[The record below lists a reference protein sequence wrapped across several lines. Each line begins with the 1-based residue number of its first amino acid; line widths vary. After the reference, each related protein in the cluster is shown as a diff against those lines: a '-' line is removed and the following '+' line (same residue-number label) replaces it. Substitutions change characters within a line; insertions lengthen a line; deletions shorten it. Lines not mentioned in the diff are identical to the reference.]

1 MQGGENMMSNAS
13 QYVAVDVSKA
23 MLDIAMPGA
32 NKVWRSS
39 NTISGIAA
47 FKERLKRFDR
57 PHVVCEATG
66 RYGRLLARQMGA
78 AGITMSIV
86 NPRQVRDFARAT
98 GQLAKTDALDAGIIL
113 RFACAMEPVPTPPTP
128 ENQARLAEKVRRRRQ
143 LVDMLA
149 TEKQRLSGLDDTD
162 TLASVREHLA
172 FLQGQISQCDAR
184 IKAEIEADEKLARKA
199 VLLESIP
206 GIGATTAAVLIAE
219 LPELGIAD
227 KKQIAA
233 LAGVAP
239 MNRDSGQW
247 RGQAHITGGRLSVR
261 CSLYMATLPAIR
273 FNPAIKDFYQHLRAE
288 GKAPKV
294 AITAAMR
301 KLLIIANAIIQQ
313 NRPWTNPA

>member
-1 MQGGENMMSNAS
+1 MSGNS

-23 MLDIAMPGA
+23 ALDVAMPGA
-32 NKVWRSS
+32 NRVWRSA
-39 NTISGIAA
+39 NTLAGIAA
-47 FKERLKRFDR
+47 FKKRLGILEH

-78 AGITMSIV
+78 AGIAMSIV
-86 NPRQVRDFARAT
+86 SPRQVRDFARAT

-113 RFACAMEPVPTPPTP
+113 RFADVMQPARTPPTP
-128 ENQARLAEKVRRRRQ
+128 ENQARLAEQVRRRRQ

-149 TEKQRLSGLDDTD
+149 TEKQRLSGLDDAD
-162 TLASVREHLA
+162 TLASIREHIA
-172 FLQGQISQCDAR
+172 FLQGQIGQCDAR
-184 IKAEIEADEKLARKA
+184 ITAEIAADATLARKA
-199 VLLESIP
+199 MLLESIP

-261 CSLYMATLPAIR
+261 CALYMATLPAIR
-273 FNPAIKDFYQHLRAE
+273 FNPTIRDFYQHLRAG

-301 KLLIIANAIIQQ
+301 KLLIIANAIVQQ
-313 NRPWTNPA
+313 DKQWDNLA